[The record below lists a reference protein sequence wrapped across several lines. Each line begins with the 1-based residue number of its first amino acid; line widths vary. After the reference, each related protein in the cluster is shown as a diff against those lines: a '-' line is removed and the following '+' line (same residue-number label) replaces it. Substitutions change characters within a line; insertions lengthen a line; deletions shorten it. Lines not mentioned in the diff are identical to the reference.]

1 MLTRNQVQKR
11 LQQQKAVAEIQMQNQ
26 QLQIQMQKVKKMD
39 IAPLHYY
46 HSQGST
52 DRQVREPIGP
62 RF

>member
-46 HSQGST
+46 HS
-52 DRQVREPIGP
+52 
-62 RF
+62 